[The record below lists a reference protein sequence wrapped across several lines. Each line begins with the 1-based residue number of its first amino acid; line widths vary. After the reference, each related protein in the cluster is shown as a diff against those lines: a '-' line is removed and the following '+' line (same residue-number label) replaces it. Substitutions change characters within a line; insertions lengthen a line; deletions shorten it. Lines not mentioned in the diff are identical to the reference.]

1 MVWEVHSVKGI
12 GGILGG
18 IWALRPDLNLLRRY
32 KENYGEVEGDH
43 RLEIIRGGVEE
54 LRHWILPYMLDASL
68 NAGCFLE
75 CWIWSFRGYF
85 SSNPSEKQFI
95 AFYEVL

>member
-1 MVWEVHSVKGI
+1 MKGI

-18 IWALRPDLNLLRRY
+18 IWALRPDLNLLRRN

-68 NAGCFLE
+68 NVASLNLE
-75 CWIWSFRGYF
+75 LQGIFQLESFG
-85 SSNPSEKQFI
+85 K
-95 AFYEVL
+95 AVHCVL